1 MILVVCKL
9 VAIMDELHF
18 LSIYQGESV
27 SELTEAVEA
36 ARQAFAAATNL
47 EELAVAR
54 REHLGDDAPNLTGT
68 ACVGVVAEE

>member
-1 MILVVCKL
+1 M
-9 VAIMDELHF
+9 
-18 LSIYQGESV
+18 

-54 REHLGDDAPNLTGT
+54 REHLGDDAPISQARRALGSLPKNERKDAGRLVNQARRGGE
-68 ACVGVVAEE
+68 GVRHR